1 MALNLLLD
9 PGNVGVAV
17 TVPAEHADQFSDWDP
32 VRTNQELIQACG
44 FGNTAEVLIRPGSE
58 QAIEWL
64 EIGDYTTAHH
74 LHSVDQR
81 VIMMQNY
88 LDQQPDDFEFS
99 VDWARSYINWDS
111 YAS

>member
-9 PGNVGVAV
+9 PGTVGVAV
-17 TVPAEHADQFSDWDP
+17 TVSAEYSDQFSDWDP
-32 VRTNQELIQACG
+32 ILNNQDLIKATG
-44 FGNTAEVLIRPGSE
+44 FGNTAEVLVRPGTE

-64 EIGDYTTAHH
+64 EIGDHTTAHH

-81 VIMMQNY
+81 VSMMQNY
-88 LDQQPDDFEFS
+88 LNQQPRDFVFS
-99 VDWARSYINWDS
+99 TDWARNYINWTN

>member
-9 PGNVGVAV
+9 PGTVGVAV
-17 TVPAEHADQFSDWDP
+17 TVPVEHADQFSDWTP
-32 VRTNQELIQACG
+32 VHTNQDLIQITG
-44 FGNTAEVLIRPGSE
+44 FSNTANVLVRSGTE

-64 EIGDYTTAHH
+64 EIGDHTTAHH

-81 VIMMQNY
+81 VSMMQNY
-88 LDQQPDDFEFS
+88 LNQQPADFEFS
-99 VDWARSYINWDS
+99 VGWARSYINWQH